1 MYRGPVIEK
10 LDGAL
15 GAQAPSDDNIQG
27 FCFGGVTTAGY
38 PTLGTVVKLIQPS
51 DADALGFTAA
61 TDISNKVLI
70 RYHIDEF
77 FRRNPNGVLWINV
90 VAQGTTMAQ
99 MCDVANNHV
108 KKIVNESLKT
118 VKEIGVVLNP
128 ASPYTPTLT
137 NGLDGDVLA
146 AVPKAQQLI
155 DTFAAQ
161 NCFINT
167 ILLEGRQVNGALG
180 SIKDLRTLSAPNV
193 QITIL
198 QDPDVAA
205 LDAMFAKTAA
215 VGTILGDISIRR
227 VEEDL
232 GALQV
237 ENNPNKAVSDYPINS
252 VADGIFLKVGISS
265 GTETKNLTDTEIQLL
280 KTNGYIF
287 ADTYPAYTGVFI
299 SGSPT
304 CTLIT
309 SDFAWS
315 VNVRVW
321 NKAARLAVKKLTPK
335 INSQVEVDD
344 AGKLKS
350 TTVTSWQLDV
360 NNTRDGLGSL
370 VANRH
375 CLKSTVFID
384 PNQDVYG
391 NGKVY
396 VGMKVKPYGYAREI
410 VGQLGL
416 GRN

>member
-15 GAQAPSDDNIQG
+15 GAQASNDDNIQG

-38 PTLGTVVKLIQPS
+38 PTLGTVVKLIQAS
-51 DADALGFTAA
+51 DADTLGFTAA
-61 TDISNKVLI
+61 SDIANKVLI

-108 KKIVNESLKT
+108 KKIVTESLKT

-128 ASPYTPTLT
+128 AAGYTPTLT
-137 NGLDGDVLA
+137 NGLDGDVLT
-146 AVPKAQQLI
+146 AVTKAQQLI
-155 DTFAAQ
+155 DSFADQ

-167 ILLEGRQVNGALG
+167 ILLEGRQVNGTLSA
-180 SIKDLRTLSAPNV
+180 IKDLRTLASPNV

-205 LDAMFAKTAA
+205 LDALFAKTAA

-232 GALQV
+232 GALQI
-237 ENNPNKAVSDYPINS
+237 ENNPNKAVSDYPINN
-252 VADGIFLKVGISS
+252 VAAGLFLKVGISS
-265 GTETKNLTDTEIQLL
+265 GVETKTLTDAEIQLL

-287 ADTYPAYTGVFI
+287 ADTYPAYNGVFI

-304 CTLIT
+304 CTALT

-315 VNVRVW
+315 TNVRVW
-321 NKAARLAVKKLTPK
+321 NKAARLAVTKLTPK

-350 TTVTSWQLDV
+350 TTVTTWQLDV
-360 NNTRDGLGSL
+360 NNTTNGLGSL
-370 VANRH
+370 VTNRH
-375 CLKSTVFID
+375 CLKSAVYIN
-384 PNQDVYG
+384 PNQDVYST
-391 NGKVY
+391 NKVI
-396 VGMKVKPYGYAREI
+396 VGMTVKPYGYAREI
-410 VGQLGL
+410 VGQLGFS
-416 GRN
+416 RN